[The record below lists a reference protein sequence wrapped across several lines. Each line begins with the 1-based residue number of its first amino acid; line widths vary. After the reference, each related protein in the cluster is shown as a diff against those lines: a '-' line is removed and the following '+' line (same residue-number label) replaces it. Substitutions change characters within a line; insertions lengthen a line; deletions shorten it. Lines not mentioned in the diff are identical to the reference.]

1 MLDQNLK
8 KCYNYRVKR
17 GAKVTY
23 YYTERKNYV
32 KQIPIPYGLTKRDL
46 IDLLSEV
53 PDDTQ
58 IKLLFDGDR
67 EVDPAFALFNSDGN
81 IILI

>member
-1 MLDQNLK
+1 M
-8 KCYNYRVKR
+8 
-17 GAKVTY
+17 TY
-23 YYTERKNYV
+23 YYTERKDYV
-32 KQIPIPYGLTKRDL
+32 KRIPIPCELTKRDL

-67 EVDPAFALFNSDGN
+67 EVNPDFILFNSDGN